1 MSDEV
6 RQRMASPDLVIRDA
20 YLADRDEI
28 VDIGVEDGTITDV
41 VREIGDE
48 GGQEIDAEERL
59 VSPGFVESHI
69 HMDQAYSAEGERL
82 PKYNEMGADTDTYAK
97 RAVDYYG
104 NTPWQ
109 KIEDRAVRLG
119 KEAASNGTLHLR
131 THVNT
136 MSELGTEAIETIL
149 SARERLKGIID
160 VQIVLITTN
169 GILLDDTEDLVR
181 DGLEMGADL
190 VGGVDPASMN
200 NDIEG
205 TIDTWFDIATDYGVE
220 MDPHIHD
227 PSTLGAYVLKRL
239 AEKTIEHNYEG
250 NVTASHCYALADITD
265 ETRGDPSEP
274 GFRQN
279 DYKSFKY
286 ADLDNLLPLFK
297 ESELKITSSY
307 PGSRPGMPYPRL
319 QNANIPVSLG
329 ADNVHDFVIRH
340 PAPDPLLG
348 CLVNAFKLDYSIY
361 SYATNKGLDYL
372 WKMATEDGARVLS
385 IEDEY
390 GIEEGNPA
398 NLVVLDALSPQWA
411 IINQAEKEYVIKNG
425 NVIVEGGDIL
435 PGVDP
440 LSEQ

>member
-1 MSDEV
+1 
-6 RQRMASPDLVIRDA
+6 MANADTVIRDA
-20 YLADRDEI
+20 YLADRDDI
-28 VDIGVEDGTITDV
+28 VDITISDGQITGIEDEFDGNGTN
-41 VREIGDE
+41 EIE
-48 GGQEIDAEERL
+48 AKEKL

-69 HMDQAYSAEGERL
+69 HMDQAYSAEGERY

-97 RAVDYYG
+97 RAVNYYE

-109 KIEDRAVRLG
+109 EIEDRAVRLG
-119 KEAASNGTLHLR
+119 KEAASNGILHMR

-136 MSELGTEAIETIL
+136 MSEIGTDSIEAML
-149 SARERLKGIID
+149 SARERLKDIID
-160 VQIVLITTN
+160 IQIVLITTN
-169 GILLDDTEDLVR
+169 GILLDDAEDLVR

-205 TIDTWFDIATDYGVE
+205 TLDTWFDIATDFGVE
-220 MDPHIHD
+220 LDPHIHD

-239 AEKTIEHNYEG
+239 AEKTIEYNYEG

-286 ADLDNLLPLFK
+286 ADLDNLLPLFEK
-297 ESELKITSSY
+297 SELKITSSY
-307 PGSRPGMPYPRL
+307 PGSRPGMPYPKLRKSG
-319 QNANIPVSLG
+319 IPVSLG
-329 ADNVHDFVIRH
+329 SDNIHDFVIRH
-340 PAPDPLLG
+340 PSPDPLLA

-372 WKMATEDGARVLS
+372 WKMATEDGAQVLN
-385 IEDEY
+385 IEDNY
-390 GIEEGNPA
+390 GIEVGNPA
-398 NLVVLDALSPQWA
+398 NLMVLDAPSPQWA
-411 IINQAEKEYVIKNG
+411 IINQAEREYVLK
-425 NVIVEGGDIL
+425 EGEMIAKGGEIIPEFDN
-435 PGVDP
+435 
-440 LSEQ
+440 